1 MGLLTALCSLLT
13 TLSLILVFHNSLIT
27 LGCLALIFCI
37 TFAALLSLTF
47 SSWIGIVILLIYM
60 GGLIVLFA
68 YFLAICPNQKNAL
81 TPLGKAFFPLTIL
94 LIQPTALS
102 IHALTPPIPLTTL
115 FSPTNLPLLLFLTAI
130 LLFTLITVVKIVETH
145 HGPLRPFA
153 VKPNPPTK

>member
-81 TPLGKAFFPLTIL
+81 TPLGKALLAAFFPLTIL

-115 FSPTNLPLLLFLTAI
+115 FSPTNLPLLLFLQ
-130 LLFTLITVVKIVETH
+130 
-145 HGPLRPFA
+145 PYYY
-153 VKPNPPTK
+153 